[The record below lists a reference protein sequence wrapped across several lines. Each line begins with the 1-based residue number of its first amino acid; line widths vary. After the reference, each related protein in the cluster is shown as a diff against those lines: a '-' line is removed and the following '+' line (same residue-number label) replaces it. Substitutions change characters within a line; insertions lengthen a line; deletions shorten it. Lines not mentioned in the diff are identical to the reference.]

1 MALLR
6 KEIKMKKVIEWLDR
20 VWSAALLITIG
31 LAGLLWW
38 SNKNA
43 VNSYKDNIDEE
54 ANTRGRRANDA
65 AADAMR
71 LSPSERAERMR
82 SKGWWRD

>member
-1 MALLR
+1 
-6 KEIKMKKVIEWLDR
+6 MKKLIEWLDR
-20 VWSAALLITIG
+20 IWSTALLITLG
-31 LAGLLWW
+31 LAGLIWW

-54 ANTRGRRANDA
+54 ANNRGRRANDA

-71 LSPSERAERMR
+71 LSPSDRAERMQR
-82 SKGWWRD
+82 KGWWRD

>member
-1 MALLR
+1 
-6 KEIKMKKVIEWLDR
+6 MKKIIEWLDR
-20 VWSAALLITIG
+20 VWSAALLITLG

-54 ANTRGRRANDA
+54 ANTRGRHANDA

-71 LSPSERAERMR
+71 LSPSERSERMR